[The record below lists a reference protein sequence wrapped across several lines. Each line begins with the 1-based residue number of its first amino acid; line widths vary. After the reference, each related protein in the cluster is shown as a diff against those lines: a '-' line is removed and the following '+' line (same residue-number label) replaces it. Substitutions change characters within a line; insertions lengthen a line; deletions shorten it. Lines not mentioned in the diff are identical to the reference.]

1 MKVLWCWRCRMELPM
16 LDEEEFAIIAK
27 LYSESMRGVKTFRMK
42 NDSPLSETPISA
54 LFRPVREAYFQM
66 TGMDESNE
74 NAIMHHRISLY
85 GPACDYCGKPLRTPR
100 ASFCAACGKVP
111 SESAAEA

>member
-1 MKVLWCWRCRMELPM
+1 M
-16 LDEEEFAIIAK
+16 LDEKEFTVVSK
-27 LYSESMRGVKTFRMK
+27 LYSECMHGARTMRMK
-42 NDSPLSETPISA
+42 NDLPLNETPISA
-54 LFRPVREAYFQM
+54 LFKPVREAYFQM

-111 SESAAEA
+111 SESAPEG

>member
-1 MKVLWCWRCRMELPM
+1 M
-16 LDEEEFAIIAK
+16 LDEEEFAVIAN
-27 LYSESMRGVKTFRMK
+27 LYAQSLNGAKEFRTQ
-42 NDSPLSETPISA
+42 NRASLSDIPLA
-54 LFRPVREAYFQM
+54 VLFQPVREAYLKM

-85 GPACDYCGKPLRTPR
+85 GPPCEYCGKPLRTPR

-111 SESAAEA
+111 GISSVDA

>member
-1 MKVLWCWRCRMELPM
+1 MRRKHDLP
-16 LDEEEFAIIAK
+16 L
-27 LYSESMRGVKTFRMK
+27 T
-42 NDSPLSETPISA
+42 ETPISA

-111 SESAAEA
+111 SEPAAEA

>member
-1 MKVLWCWRCRMELPM
+1 M
-16 LDEEEFAIIAK
+16 LDENEFAVVAK
-27 LYSESMRGVKTFRMK
+27 LYSECMHGAKRMRQE
-42 NDSPLSETPISA
+42 NESPLNETPISA
-54 LFRPVREAYFQM
+54 LFKPVREAYFQM

-100 ASFCAACGKVP
+100 ASFCAVCGKVP
-111 SESAAEA
+111 SEYAPEA